1 MRSFLF
7 RLIGI
12 LEIAGGFLGVVAMVR
27 RLLPLGSTYETLMA
41 LIGLALFGFILI
53 AGVLLLEGSERGVTL
68 SRVAQLLQ
76 LLGHNIYVAYG
87 GIEAIDVAKEFHP
100 EIVLLDIGLPG
111 LNGYEVARRLR
122 KDDAKP
128 YIVAISGYGSSEALS
143 RGVEAGFDKH
153 LLKPI
158 DIDNLIEILAAFKV

>member
-12 LEIAGGFLGVVAMVR
+12 LEIAGGFLGVVASVR

-53 AGVLLLEGSERGVTL
+53 AGVLLMEGSERGVAF

-76 LLGHNIYVAYG
+76 LPLLATPVLSYALHSGAFINVFATLQTSPRLGIDWHLGTHGFVLAVAG
-87 GIEAIDVAKEFHP
+87 PAVSR
-100 EIVLLDIGLPG
+100 IGLN
-111 LNGYEVARRLR
+111 LLALLSWLVLRLR
-122 KDDAKP
+122 
-128 YIVAISGYGSSEALS
+128 
-143 RGVEAGFDKH
+143 
-153 LLKPI
+153 
-158 DIDNLIEILAAFKV
+158 